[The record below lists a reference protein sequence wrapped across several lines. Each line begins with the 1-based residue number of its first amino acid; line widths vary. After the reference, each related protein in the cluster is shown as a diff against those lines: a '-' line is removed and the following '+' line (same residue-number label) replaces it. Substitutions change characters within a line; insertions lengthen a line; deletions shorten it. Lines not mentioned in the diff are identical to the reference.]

1 MIIYNKKLTFVVVGL
16 VTIKVTKGRG
26 IRARG
31 KETLQMTVRSSKIN
45 SIKKVF

>member
-1 MIIYNKKLTFVVVGL
+1 VVVGL
-16 VTIKVTKGRG
+16 VIIKVTKGRG

-31 KETLQMTVRSSKIN
+31 KETLRMTVRSTKIN